1 MSFKQ
6 FSNALGISQLT
17 PAFILKQI
25 CVPNST
31 VSFGDYLAFWNS
43 LQRTQS
49 LATKMLGEVI
59 LKICEV
65 QRVVLKRLGKLK
77 AAQHAGGAED
87 ELRALWAL
95 TNIVRFIDLFLGVE
109 VNNPAL
115 RKSQKHYETH
125 RHEFKGDLFDSLFGD
140 MDLSLTRSMRS
151 TFEPASGAGD
161 EYLEELVVMNTSQ
174 WSEGDYSC
182 ERDLSFPVT
191 QDFSLQALRM
201 FSKLS
206 QQQGGHESFAVF
218 ALLVAKLHSLSVRSI
233 TPGGLESLSALLFI
247 LTEAVTSYPV
257 VDVQV
262 SQQLE
267 HVVSKFL
274 YWPVPYGSSARKL
287 TGLIRSERASPGQ
300 ALRQRVQREHPV
312 LTPFGVN
319 LMEKFQGQ
327 CHEWSASNRQVTVLH
342 NNSAKSNVLRKLI
355 ARPLNKG
362 RAFTQEQQVLKE
374 DMLIQLIECELT
386 DGSEDGGAEW
396 HNEVAQAVRN
406 RQPQELNAIFA
417 RALVHRKESTLA
429 LAQSLGIKRAFDRPK
444 EDGFDSS
451 SATKPLAF
459 ASAKWP
465 QQQIRIPNLS
475 FDFLELAPLLGVARR
490 TMTALTTET
499 ADGGAAAAKKS
510 LVPNNRKM
518 NRMSLTIPGLEMF
531 ATVNGLD
538 AFQNDEH
545 TCPQQY
551 IAYLSDFDE
560 LLREV
565 RQVLPPGGQKT
576 AVAMG
581 SKPVLRR
588 VLLGGPDVLHRAV
601 STYCA
606 LLAIDPE
613 LASQV
618 KFEFYLVPSHG
629 RVDLAAFIA
638 QRDGWYRK
646 QVFAPFCNH
655 AGLVVLPAIKAERDD
670 LMANNLGGLKG
681 SSFVGK
687 GSDVRR
693 TSFKAAPPS
702 AFDSDFQ
709 HEVQD
714 TDSVLEALE
723 EPGGFDKLQQQQD
736 AKRHKFDAVPGKLL
750 RPLLENFVRQAQH
763 ELKVNVFD
771 CECWESIDSIEADRN
786 PDVTIP
792 FVSRVELGLHCAVQ
806 QMNNQLQEQHTQMMQ
821 SEDDLVDQ
829 LGLEAMLVDKHFIKS
844 VSGGANAELKI
855 TTPELTVH
863 MYTMGVNGVLLDSKT
878 STGLELA
885 DASYLSLTLAN
896 APKYTW
902 PDRTSSVVRTE
913 AGEPP
918 GTTANPLMP
927 WIEVQCVQHRS
938 ALVDL
943 VRKKEKKPRDVES
956 VTDCLKYDAKTHH
969 AGFVDIRS
977 TLSSRMPFFISVDG
991 QVFGPYYRV
1000 RVRRSTALSTSG
1012 GQGASPE
1019 ANDSPVVHFP
1029 LMTFLPFEN

>member
-17 PAFILKQI
+17 PAFIIKQI

-77 AAQHAGGAED
+77 ASQQAGAED
-87 ELRALWAL
+87 EFRALWTL

-125 RHEFKGDLFDSLFGD
+125 RHEFKGDLFDSLFGE
-140 MDLSLTRSMRS
+140 MDLSLSRSMHS
-151 TFEPASGAGD
+151 TFESTTKSNE

-174 WSEGDYSC
+174 WSTGDYSC
-182 ERDLSFPVT
+182 ERDLSFQVT

-201 FSKLS
+201 FSKLT
-206 QQQGGHESFAVF
+206 QQQGGQESFTVF
-218 ALLVAKLHSLSVRSI
+218 ALLVSKLHSLSVRSI

-247 LTEAVTSYPV
+247 LTEAITSYPI
-257 VDVQV
+257 VDPQV

-267 HVVSKFL
+267 QVVGKFL
-274 YWPVPYGSSARKL
+274 YWPIPFGSSARKL
-287 TGLIRSERASPGQ
+287 IELIQLERIHPGQ
-300 ALRQRVQREHPV
+300 ALRQRIQLEHPI
-312 LTPFGVN
+312 LTPLGLN
-319 LMEKFQGQ
+319 LSEKFAGQ
-327 CHEWSASNRQVTVLH
+327 CHEWSAANRQITVLH

-374 DMLIQLIECELT
+374 DMLIQLMECELT
-386 DGSEDGGAEW
+386 DGKEDGGVEW
-396 HNEVAQAVRN
+396 HSEVVQAIRN
-406 RQPQELNAIFA
+406 RQPQELNAIFT
-417 RALVHRKESTLA
+417 RAFLNRKESTLT
-429 LAQSLGIKRAFDRPK
+429 LAQSLGMKRVFERPK
-444 EDGFDSS
+444 EDRFDVSV
-451 SATKPLAF
+451 ATKPLAF
-459 ASAKWP
+459 VSSTWP

-475 FDFLELAPLLGVARR
+475 FDFLELAPLVGMARR

-499 ADGGAAAAKKS
+499 MDGASLGKKS
-510 LVPNNRKM
+510 LVPNNRKVG
-518 NRMSLTIPGLEMF
+518 RMSLTIPGLEMF
-531 ATVNGLD
+531 ATVNGMD

-576 AVAMG
+576 LLTMETG

-588 VLLGGPDVLHRAV
+588 VLLGGQDVLHRAV

-629 RVDLAAFIA
+629 KVDLAAFIA

-655 AGLVVLPAIKAERDD
+655 GGLLIHPTIKPERDD
-670 LMANNLGGLKG
+670 LLANNLGGLKG

-687 GSDVRR
+687 SSDIRR
-693 TSFKAAPPS
+693 TSFKNAPPS
-702 AFDSDFQ
+702 AFDSDYQ

-714 TDSVLEALE
+714 TDSVLETLE
-723 EPGGFDKLQQQQD
+723 EPGGFDKLQQD

-750 RPLLENFVRQAQH
+750 RPLLENFIRQAHH
-763 ELKVNVFD
+763 ELKVHVFD

-792 FVSRVELGLHCAVQ
+792 FVSRVELGLHCAIQ
-806 QMNNQLQEQHTQMMQ
+806 QMNNQLQEQHIQMMQ
-821 SEDDLVDQ
+821 SEDDVVDQ
-829 LGLEAMLVDKHFIKS
+829 LGLEAMLMDKHFIKS

-863 MYTMGVNGVLLDSKT
+863 MYTMGVDGRLLDYKT

-902 PDRTSSVVRTE
+902 PDRTNPLVRTE

-918 GTTANPLMP
+918 GTTANPLFP

-943 VRKKEKKPRDVES
+943 VRKKEKKPRDVEN

-1012 GQGASPE
+1012 GQGTSPE
-1019 ANDSPVVHFP
+1019 ANDSPIVHFP
-1029 LMTFLPFEN
+1029 LMTFLPFES